1 MMLCNLLRFD
11 PFRLQVALFKVKIIY
26 FKMNLNFSRIH
37 VLLIFLHYLL
47 PYINCTFFFPFSFL
61 VIMYANLRDVCIEH
75 INHLEGD
82 ALTLEYKCYTI
93 FLKKFIPIIL
103 AFTFIELSF
112 INYIFCKKSKL
123 KNCKTFFLKQFI

>member
-1 MMLCNLLRFD
+1 M
-11 PFRLQVALFKVKIIY
+11 PTYETYALNILIIW
-26 FKMNLNFSRIH
+26 RGGG
-37 VLLIFLHYLL
+37 
-47 PYINCTFFFPFSFL
+47 
-61 VIMYANLRDVCIEH
+61 
-75 INHLEGD
+75 GD

-103 AFTFIELSF
+103 TFTFIELSF